1 MWMTTSCPG
10 SLIEVNNDQMHS
22 MKPPPAISPAA
33 QLAIAAIVVLGLV
46 GGSLIVG
53 YAGFAT
59 SPKRGGSST
68 FVPVPEAYFL
78 AAIMYGMS
86 FIGMLALL
94 RARQVSRLVLVVAVV
109 VYVAVAA
116 ALPGALR
123 ALNMST
129 GWTEIR

>member
-1 MWMTTSCPG
+1 MPPMKS
-10 SLIEVNNDQMHS
+10 SLAN
-22 MKPPPAISPAA
+22 SPAA
-33 QLAIAAIVVLGLV
+33 QVATAAIVLLGLV

-86 FIGMLALL
+86 FIGLLALL
-94 RARQVSRLVLVVAVV
+94 RARQVSRLVLVIAVV
-109 VYVAVAA
+109 VYVFVAA

-123 ALNMST
+123 ALNLST
-129 GWTEIR
+129 GW

>member
-1 MWMTTSCPG
+1 
-10 SLIEVNNDQMHS
+10 
-22 MKPPPAISPAA
+22 MKPSPVLSPAA
-33 QLAIAAIVVLGLV
+33 QVAIAAIVLLGLV

-59 SPKRGGSST
+59 SPKRGGLST

-123 ALNMST
+123 ALNMGT